1 MTKHTFDASQIPNVT
16 WKTIDDLYREGDP
29 DCVAMYLKYC
39 YHANIQ
45 GTNQVYANLSFMTGR
60 DQKGHKV
67 RGGLDWGRDKTRRVR
82 QKLVEL
88 GCIELLPQKNTGK
101 HGELGKSYTK
111 INHLVGHKKMESA
124 LLKGSSPVRL
134 TNCAEGIDK
143 QRKCLNDDEN
153 KFLKDNHFSKNDKIG
168 GEGTYVGG
176 SNNTARL
183 PRWEYD
189 NDGVSSIPF
198 TNYLSLDEKNY
209 IYDKIIEIDPNF
221 EEKWDSCDDDWL
233 FDNQRLKVIQNYEA
247 NSTRPKSR
255 RAFLARIIEYTVN
268 GGTNRLFEEW

>member
-16 WKTIDDLYREGDP
+16 WRTLDDLYRNGDP
-29 DCVAMYLKYC
+29 DCVSMYLKYC

-45 GTNQVYANLSFMTGR
+45 GTNQVYATLSFMTGR
-60 DQKGHKV
+60 TEKGEKIK
-67 RGGLDWGRDKTRRVR
+67 GGLDWGRDKTRRVR

-88 GCIELLPQKNTGK
+88 GYIELLPQKNTGE
-101 HGELGKSYTK
+101 HGEWSKSYTK
-111 INHLVGHKKMESA
+111 INHLVGHKKMATA
-124 LLKGSSPVRL
+124 LLEGSTPVES
-134 TNCAEGIDK
+134 TASTEGSDK
-143 QRKCLNDDEN
+143 QPKCLKDNKN
-153 KFLKDNHFSKNDKIG
+153 KFLKDNHFSKK
-168 GEGTYVGG
+168 GEIKGENTYVGED
-176 SNNTARL
+176 NNTARL

-198 TNYLSLDEKNY
+198 SDYLNLDEKNY
-209 IYDKIIEIDPNF
+209 IYDKVIEIDPNF
-221 EEKWDSCDDDWL
+221 EEKWDSSEDDWL

-247 NSTRPKSR
+247 NSARPKSR